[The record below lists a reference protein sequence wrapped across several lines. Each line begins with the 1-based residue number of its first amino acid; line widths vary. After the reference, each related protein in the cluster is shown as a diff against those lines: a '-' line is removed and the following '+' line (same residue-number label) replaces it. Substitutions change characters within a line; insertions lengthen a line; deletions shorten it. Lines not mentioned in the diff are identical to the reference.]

1 MTTFQGFG
9 GLGADRLYD
18 FSWAGPFVASGD
30 VGTPTTVPAHVR
42 ELSFQVTGGFGTS
55 GAISLEGSMDNVT
68 YSILKDVAGTAITG
82 TDGTVWR
89 VANVPKFVKPVAT
102 AGSGG
107 TMVASLHGSVE
118 S

>member
-18 FSWAGPFVASGD
+18 FSWAGPFVAAAD
-30 VGTPTTVPAHVR
+30 VGTPISIPAHVR
-42 ELSFQVTGGFGTS
+42 ELSFQVTGTFGTS

-68 YSILKDVAGTAITG
+68 YSILKDVGGTAVTS

-89 VANVPKFVKPVAT
+89 VANVPRFVKPVAT
-102 AGSGG
+102 AGSGAA
-107 TMVASLHGSVE
+107 MVPALHGSVTG
-118 S
+118 